1 MGIEN
6 PVHLLFIAAVALIV
20 LGPKRLPELARAVG
34 KAAREFRESLND
46 GAGVH
51 VSDGTSGHVDEV
63 AGVQVSDGASGRVDD
78 VASVQVKD
86 GASAHISDGASVQ
99 EPEDPAHPAGAA
111 GSADHR
117 G

>member
-46 GAGVH
+46 GSSVHAGDGSSVH
-51 VSDGTSGHVDEV
+51 
-63 AGVQVSDGASGRVDD
+63 AGDGAIVHSN
-78 VASVQVKD
+78 
-86 GASAHISDGASVQ
+86 GASVQ
-99 EPEDPAHPAGAA
+99 EPEDPAHSAGAA
-111 GSADHR
+111 GLPDHR

>member
-6 PVHLLFIAAVALIV
+6 PVHLLFVAAVALIV

-46 GAGVH
+46 GGNGHAGDGGSVDAGDGGNGHTGGGGSVH
-51 VSDGTSGHVDEV
+51 VGDGGNVHVN
-63 AGVQVSDGASGRVDD
+63 
-78 VASVQVKD
+78 
-86 GASAHISDGASVQ
+86 DGASVHVGDGAQ
-99 EPEDPAHPAGAA
+99 EPEDPARPAGAA
-111 GSADHR
+111 RPDHR